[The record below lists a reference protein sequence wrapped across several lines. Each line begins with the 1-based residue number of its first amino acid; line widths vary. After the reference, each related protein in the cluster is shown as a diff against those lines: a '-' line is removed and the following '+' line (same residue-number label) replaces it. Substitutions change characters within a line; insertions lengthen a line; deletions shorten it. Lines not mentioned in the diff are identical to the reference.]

1 MQAYT
6 SGHAAEL
13 VEAFRASLPVLLAGV
28 AFSLVL
34 LVTSAATG
42 RREIALASLFLP
54 FAVAIGSTI
63 VFWAL

>member
-13 VEAFRASLPVLLAGV
+13 VEAFQASLPVLLGGF

-42 RREIALASLFLP
+42 RRDMALASLVLP